1 MSSRACRTAAMS
13 FADVVVVIGAAS
25 DCRGRAGCESALART
40 SAGAAPLASGR
51 GRGIGVVLPAPGAA
65 TVSDRVGDLAAALIV
80 GFAAL
85 VLLAAA
91 LIVGLAAG
99 LAACFLDASVALAA
113 GLLAGAG
120 AAVCFF
126 SWGSVAAVR
135 WPPIAIRDAKANARV
150 AATWFL
156 GIVILFPWLLPR
168 MHPRRPGPPLRRDS
182 CGRFVPPSPFTKP

>member
-1 MSSRACRTAAMS
+1 MRSRACRTAAMS

-40 SAGAAPLASGR
+40 SVGAAPLASGR
-51 GRGIGVVLPAPGAA
+51 GRGIGMVLPARGAA

-91 LIVGLAAG
+91 LVVGLAAG
-99 LAACFLDASVALAA
+99 LAACFLDASVALAD
-113 GLLAGAG
+113 LLAGAG

-126 SWGSVAAVR
+126 GWGSVAAVR
-135 WPPIAIRDAKANARV
+135 WPPSAIRDAKANARV

-168 MHPRRPGPPLRRDS
+168 THPRRPGPPLRRDS